1 MANLSSPPPLCSPAK
16 TGARRPAHGRFAGGA
31 GDDGAGDG
39 PPPSRGC
46 RVGRVNGTLPLVLAL
61 LLGGAG
67 ALWAASPAMP
77 TKRPAVPQRIVSI
90 NLCADQLVLALADR
104 GQIAGLTKNATD
116 TEMSGEAAKAQGI
129 PLLSNSAEQILAI
142 EPDLIIGMPAS
153 RSAALRALPSQS
165 YPLIDLATANT
176 LDEIHMSI
184 RQTAAAVGHP
194 DRGTRLI
201 AQMEEELAG
210 LPKPGNGRVAAY
222 YQRRGYM
229 TGTGTLIDDLMTRI
243 GLVNLAGEL
252 GKPPLSQLSLEEMVA
267 ARPDF
272 LIVESA
278 TDTVTD
284 QGSEMLHH
292 PALKDIPR
300 ISVPQ
305 AWTVCG
311 SPAYTQAARSM
322 AAQIAHIDG
331 NRT

>member
-1 MANLSSPPPLCSPAK
+1 MRASLLA
-16 TGARRPAHGRFAGGA
+16 A
-31 GDDGAGDG
+31 
-39 PPPSRGC
+39 
-46 RVGRVNGTLPLVLAL
+46 AL

-67 ALWAASPAMP
+67 ALWAATVRPVA
-77 TKRPAVPQRIVSI
+77 KAPAVPKRIVSI

-104 GQIAGLTKNATD
+104 RQIAGLTHNATD
-116 TEMSGEAAKAQGI
+116 PTMSGEAAAARG
-129 PLLSNSAEQILAI
+129 LLMMSDSAEQILAI
-142 EPDLIIGMPAS
+142 GPDLIVGMPAS
-153 RSAALRALPSQS
+153 RSAALAALPRKT
-165 YPLIDLATANT
+165 YPLLDLETADR
-176 LDEIHMSI
+176 LDQIYASI

-194 DRGTRLI
+194 ARGEALVTR
-201 AQMEEELAG
+201 MEGELAG
-210 LPKPGNGRVAAY
+210 LPKPGRGRVAAY

-229 TGTGTLIDDLMTRI
+229 TGTETLIDELMTRA
-243 GLVNLAGEL
+243 GLVNLAGKL

-267 ARPDF
+267 AKPAF

-278 TDTVTD
+278 TDNVTD

-322 AAQIAHIDG
+322 VAQIARID
-331 NRT
+331 RTGS

>member
-1 MANLSSPPPLCSPAK
+1 M
-16 TGARRPAHGRFAGGA
+16 RRR
-31 GDDGAGDG
+31 
-39 PPPSRGC
+39 S
-46 RVGRVNGTLPLVLAL
+46 LLAAA

-67 ALWAASPAMP
+67 MLWAASPAP
-77 TKRPAVPQRIVSI
+77 PAKAPAVPQRIVSI

-104 GQIAGLTKNATD
+104 EQIAGLTKNATD
-116 TEMSGEAAKAQGI
+116 IEMSGEAAKAAGI

-142 EPDLIIGMPAS
+142 EPDLIVGMPAS
-153 RSAALRALPSQS
+153 RSAALRALPEQS
-165 YPLIDLATANT
+165 YPLLDLATANT
-176 LDEIHMSI
+176 LDEIYTSI
-184 RQTAAAVGHP
+184 RQTAVAVGHP
-194 DRGTRLI
+194 ERGDALI
-201 AQMEEELAG
+201 ARMQGELAG
-210 LPKPGNGRVAAY
+210 LPKPGKGRVAAY

-229 TGTGTLIDDLMTRI
+229 TGTGTLIDELMTRV
-243 GLVNLAGEL
+243 GLVNLAGKL
-252 GKPPLSQLSLEEMVA
+252 GKPPLSQLSIEEMVA
-267 ARPDF
+267 AEPDF

-322 AAQIAHIDG
+322 AAQIAKLEG
-331 NRT
+331 KGA

>member
-1 MANLSSPPPLCSPAK
+1 MRRRGMLALAVLS
-16 TGARRPAHGRFAGGA
+16 GGA
-31 GDDGAGDG
+31 G
-39 PPPSRGC
+39 
-46 RVGRVNGTLPLVLAL
+46 L
-61 LLGGAG
+61 
-67 ALWAASPAMP
+67 LWAASPAQP
-77 TKRPAVPQRIVSI
+77 TKAPAIPQRIVSI

-104 GQIAGLTKNATD
+104 EQIAGLTKNATD
-116 TEMSGEAAKAQGI
+116 IEMSGEAARAHGI

-142 EPDLIIGMPAS
+142 EPDLIVGMPAS
-153 RSAALRALPSQS
+153 RSAALAALPKHT
-165 YPLIDLATANT
+165 YPLLDLATANT
-176 LDEIHMSI
+176 VDEIYTSI
-184 RQTAAAVGHP
+184 RETAAAVGHP
-194 DRGTRLI
+194 ERGTALI
-201 AQMEEELAG
+201 ARMERELAG
-210 LPKPGNGRVAAY
+210 LPKPGKGRVAAY

-229 TGTGTLIDDLMTRI
+229 TGTGTLIDELMTRV
-243 GLVNLAGEL
+243 GLVNLAGKL

-267 ARPDF
+267 AEPDF

-278 TDTVTD
+278 TDKVTD

-331 NRT
+331 GRS

>member
-1 MANLSSPPPLCSPAK
+1 M
-16 TGARRPAHGRFAGGA
+16 TARG
-31 GDDGAGDG
+31 
-39 PPPSRGC
+39 
-46 RVGRVNGTLPLVLAL
+46 LVALAL
-61 LLGGAG
+61 LAGGAG
-67 ALWAASPAMP
+67 ALWAASPAP
-77 TKRPAVPQRIVSI
+77 AAKTPAVPQRIVSI

-116 TEMSGEAAKAQGI
+116 REMSGEAAAARGI

-142 EPDLIIGMPAS
+142 EPDLIVGMPAS
-153 RSAALRALPSQS
+153 RSAALAALPQQD
-165 YPLIDLATANT
+165 YPLLNLDTANS
-176 LDEIHMSI
+176 LDEIHTSI
-184 RQTAAAVGHP
+184 RQTAVAVGHP
-194 DRGTRLI
+194 GRGDAMI
-201 AQMEEELAG
+201 ARMERELAG
-210 LPKPGNGRVAAY
+210 LAKPGKGRVAAY

-229 TGTGTLIDDLMTRI
+229 TGTGTLIDELMARV
-243 GLVNLAGEL
+243 GLVNLARKL

-267 ARPDF
+267 AQPDF

-278 TDTVTD
+278 TDTVID

-322 AAQIAHIDG
+322 ADQIMRLG
-331 NRT
+331 RKPS

>member
-1 MANLSSPPPLCSPAK
+1 MRRSSL
-16 TGARRPAHGRFAGGA
+16 
-31 GDDGAGDG
+31 
-39 PPPSRGC
+39 
-46 RVGRVNGTLPLVLAL
+46 LAATA
-61 LLGGAG
+61 LLGGATL
-67 ALWAASPAMP
+67 LWAASPAP
-77 TKRPAVPQRIVSI
+77 AAKAPAVPQRIVSI

-116 TEMSGEAAKAQGI
+116 REMSGEAVAARGI

-142 EPDLIIGMPAS
+142 EPDLIVGMPAS
-153 RSAALRALPSQS
+153 RSAALAALPRHD
-165 YPLIDLATANT
+165 YRLLDLDTANS
-176 LDEIHMSI
+176 LAEIYTSI
-184 RQTAAAVGHP
+184 RQTAAAVSHP
-194 DRGTRLI
+194 ARGDALI
-201 AQMEEELAG
+201 GRMQRELAG
-210 LPKPGNGRVAAY
+210 LPQPGEGRVAAY

-229 TGTGTLIDDLMTRI
+229 TGTGTLIDELMARV
-243 GLVNLAGEL
+243 GLVNLAGKL

-267 ARPDF
+267 AKPDF

-278 TDTVTD
+278 TDIVTD

-322 AAQIAHIDG
+322 VEQIARIG
-331 NRT
+331 SKAS